1 MFGKTTINRASVEH
15 GDGFRQVVVDCVELG
30 NLQLQLLSVDGKEA
44 GQRLAKAL
52 VLGIVAV
59 VGGLTTLL
67 LAAMGAGWILH
78 EQTELTVGVSF
89 LIVAAVALVVS
100 LLVAF
105 LSGLLLRRA
114 TGSLQESVSELQ
126 ANVKWIKE
134 VLLDPDSARNRM
146 RAPSFGEQRGS
157 AQPDPIG

>member
-1 MFGKTTINRASVEH
+1 MFGKTSMNRASLEH
-15 GDGFRQVVVDCVELG
+15 GDGLRQVVADCVELG
-30 NLQLQLLSVDGKEA
+30 NLQLQLLSVDGMEA

-52 VLGIVAV
+52 VVGTVAV

-78 EQTELTVGVSF
+78 EQAELTVGVSF
-89 LIVAAVALVVS
+89 LIVAGVALLLS
-100 LLVAF
+100 LLAAF
-105 LSGLLLRRA
+105 VGVLLLRRA

-134 VLLDPDSARNRM
+134 VLRDPDAARTRM
-146 RAPSFGEQRGS
+146 RAPPLAKEPWDR
-157 AQPDPIG
+157 QPSSVG